1 MSDELLEDNERV
13 IISAAANLLVK
24 VSGMRVFDEV
34 TDPPPLTGPEARS
47 YLLHAGQVAERAH
60 QSARLIGEFLTS
72 LDRFRQRFPR
82 PDAPGPVVDL
92 VQPHLDAAATDE

>member
-13 IISAAANLLVK
+13 IILAAANLLVK

-47 YLLHAGQVAERAH
+47 YLLHAGQVAERA
-60 QSARLIGEFLTS
+60 REPLPE
-72 LDRFRQRFPR
+72 
-82 PDAPGPVVDL
+82 PVVDL